1 VKRIAALISVIGIS
15 VFMTGPALANS
26 LVATSPI
33 AGATLKVAPSAVT
46 ITVEVMPMDM
56 GNEITVTD
64 PTGRRVDDG
73 TLTVAGNE
81 IIVGMK
87 EITESGVYKVSY
99 NIISEMDSPLD
110 GSFIFN
116 FSTPSISTPSTSTP
130 STSTPQEVIPVT
142 PVKAEG
148 SDFGTNLFV
157 IGLLVISFAVLVSLA
172 LYARKIFKER

>member
-1 VKRIAALISVIGIS
+1 VKRIAALIGVIGIS
-15 VFMTGPALANS
+15 VFIAGPALANS

-46 ITVEVMPMDM
+46 ITVEVTPMDM

-64 PTGRRVDDG
+64 PAGRRVDDG
-73 TLTVAGNE
+73 TITVAGND

-87 EITESGVYKVSY
+87 EITESGIYKVSY
-99 NIISEMDSPLD
+99 NILSEMDSPLD
-110 GSFIFN
+110 GSFNFN
-116 FSTPSISTPSTSTP
+116 FSTPSISTPEEVVPATP
-130 STSTPQEVIPVT
+130 A
-142 PVKAEG
+142 KAEG

-157 IGLLVISFAVLVSLA
+157 IGLLVISFAVLVFLA

>member
-1 VKRIAALISVIGIS
+1 MA
-15 VFMTGPALANS
+15 GPALANS

-46 ITVEVMPMDM
+46 ITVEVTPMDM

-64 PTGRRVDDG
+64 PAGRRVDDG
-73 TLTVAGNE
+73 TITVAGND

-99 NIISEMDSPLD
+99 NILSEMDSPLD

-116 FSTPSISTPSTSTP
+116 FSTPSISTPAEVVPTTP
-130 STSTPQEVIPVT
+130 A
-142 PVKAEG
+142 KAEG

-157 IGLLVISFAVLVSLA
+157 IGLLVLSFAVFVSLA

>member
-1 VKRIAALISVIGIS
+1 MA
-15 VFMTGPALANS
+15 GPALANS

-46 ITVEVMPMDM
+46 ITVEVTPMGM

-64 PTGRRVDDG
+64 PAGRRVDDG
-73 TLTVAGNE
+73 TITVAGND

-99 NIISEMDSPLD
+99 NILSEMDSPLD

-116 FSTPSISTPSTSTP
+116 FSTPSISTPEEVVPTTP
-130 STSTPQEVIPVT
+130 A
-142 PVKAEG
+142 KAEG

-157 IGLLVISFAVLVSLA
+157 IGLLVLSFAVLVSLA

>member
-1 VKRIAALISVIGIS
+1 MKRIAALIGAIGIS
-15 VFMTGPALANS
+15 VLLTGPALANS

-46 ITVEVMPMDM
+46 ITVEITPMDM

-64 PTGRRVDDG
+64 PAGRRVDDG
-73 TLTVAGNE
+73 TLTVAENE
-81 IIVGMK
+81 IIIGMK
-87 EITESGVYKVSY
+87 PITESGAYKVSY
-99 NIISEMDSPLD
+99 NIISEMDVPLV

-116 FSTPSISTPSTSTP
+116 FSTPSISTPEEVVPSTP
-130 STSTPQEVIPVT
+130 AKLQ
-142 PVKAEG
+142 G

-157 IGLLVISFAVLVSLA
+157 IGLLVASFIVLVTLA

>member
-1 VKRIAALISVIGIS
+1 MKRLAALIGAIGIS

-46 ITVEVMPMDM
+46 ISVEITPMDM

-64 PTGRRVDDG
+64 PAGRRVDDG
-73 TLTVAGNE
+73 TLTVAGND

-87 EITESGVYKVSY
+87 PITESGAYKVSY
-99 NIISEMDSPLD
+99 NIISEMDVPLE

-116 FSTPSISTPSTSTP
+116 FSTTSI
-130 STSTPQEVIPVT
+130 STPQEVVPST
-142 PVKAEG
+142 PAKAQG

-157 IGLLVISFAVLVSLA
+157 IGLLVVSFIVLISLA

>member
-1 VKRIAALISVIGIS
+1 MA
-15 VFMTGPALANS
+15 GPALANS

-46 ITVEVMPMDM
+46 ITVEVTPMDM

-64 PTGRRVDDG
+64 PAGRRVDDG
-73 TLTVAGNE
+73 TLTVAGND

-99 NIISEMDSPLD
+99 NIISEMDSPLV
-110 GSFIFN
+110 GSFVFN
-116 FSTPSISTPSTSTP
+116 FSTPSISTPEEVVPTTP
-130 STSTPQEVIPVT
+130 A
-142 PVKAEG
+142 KAEG

-157 IGLLVISFAVLVSLA
+157 IGLLVISLVVLVSLA